1 MNTRQKSGL
10 CVSSLL
16 FGICLGFLL
25 VKDQA
30 IQKNLEAPDM
40 AKKDYTELAK
50 DIVAHVGGKDNVR
63 SLRHCVTR
71 LRFELKDESKADT
84 DYLKARDGVVTV
96 VKAGGQYQVVIGNHV
111 PDVYAA
117 VIAQGVKG
125 IGSLDTDEG
134 DDVPASGNLFERFI
148 DLISGIFQPFLGPLA
163 AAGIIKGIV
172 AIMAAA
178 GITPDK
184 SALAVI
190 LTAAGD
196 GFFQYLPIMVALTA
210 ARKFKLNEFTAL
222 AIAGAMVYPTLA
234 TSVTALQEA
243 GISNVFGIPFALP
256 SGGYL
261 STVMPAI
268 LAVWVASVIE
278 KYMRKVTPDVVKLF
292 IVPFVTIIVSVPL
305 TFLLVGPVAN
315 FASDLLNGAFSGLAN
330 FSPILYGVV
339 LGALWQVL
347 VMFGLHWAIVPLA
360 IQQMATTGMTNILV
374 AASLPNF
381 TQTGVLLAIILK
393 TKEQKVKTVS
403 IPALISSIFGVTEPA
418 IYGVTLP
425 MKIPF
430 YISCAVSGL
439 IGGYTMFAGATG
451 YSVGAL
457 GIFQYPSYVSP
468 DGDFSGM
475 YTMIIG
481 TVAAIVISFIIQY
494 FAPVPNLYGGGDAP
508 AKKPE
513 PAPVPELKEI
523 KQEILAAPLMGTIVP
538 LAEVPDQVFASGAMG
553 KGVAIDPIDGVV
565 VAPAKA
571 EVTLLF
577 PTKHAIGLTTENG
590 AELLIHIGMDTVSL
604 AGKGFKSFVE
614 VGDVVEAGQKLLEF
628 DLDTIRA
635 AGLPV
640 ITPIIVINTDS
651 FTDVLVS
658 QERQAHTGDYLL
670 TAVK

>member
-1 MNTRQKSGL
+1 
-10 CVSSLL
+10 
-16 FGICLGFLL
+16 
-25 VKDQA
+25 
-30 IQKNLEAPDM
+30 M

-50 DIVAHVGGKDNVR
+50 DIVAHVGGKDNVK

-360 IQQMATTGMTNILV
+360 IQQMVTTGMTNILV

-468 DGDFSGM
+468 DGDFSGI

-513 PAPVPELKEI
+513 TAPVPELKEI

-538 LAEVPDQVFASGAMG
+538 LPEVPDQVFASGAMG

-571 EVTLLF
+571 EVTLVF

-640 ITPIIVINTDS
+640 VTPIIVTNTDA
-651 FTDVLVS
+651 FTDILTS
-658 QERQAHTGDYLL
+658 QERQAHTGDYLM
-670 TAVK
+670 TTVR